1 MEAKK
6 KKQQSSGRQSAQYD
20 KIFKENIEAV
30 ISSIMQNVL
39 EITAVSMEELPD
51 DIQHT
56 KERKPDTLK
65 KITDEKGSTFVL
77 HIEFQV
83 KNEDE
88 MVYRMLDYYGMLERK
103 YKIPVKQ
110 FVIFLG
116 SDKPTMP
123 TELDRE
129 RLKFSYPLVLLSNLD
144 YRIFLNS
151 NKPEEI
157 ILSILANF
165 KGENPE
171 NALKQI
177 LLRVK
182 ETTKGDFSLNR
193 YFNQLRILAQLR
205 NLVPNLKNAMDSIA
219 EYVKE
224 EKDVLYLRGQEN
236 EKIKFVAYL
245 IREGNKTFEQIADIA
260 ETTVDF
266 VKAVYQ
272 KLTSK

>member
-1 MEAKK
+1 
-6 KKQQSSGRQSAQYD
+6 
-20 KIFKENIEAV
+20 
-30 ISSIMQNVL
+30 
-39 EITAVSMEELPD
+39 
-51 DIQHT
+51 
-56 KERKPDTLK
+56 
-65 KITDEKGSTFVL
+65 
-77 HIEFQV
+77 
-83 KNEDE
+83 
-88 MVYRMLDYYGMLERK
+88 MLDYYGMLERK

-177 LLRVK
+177 LVRVK

-219 EYVKE
+219 EYIKE

-236 EKIKFVAYL
+236 EKTKFVAYL

>member
-1 MEAKK
+1 MEDKK
-6 KKQQSSGRQSAQYD
+6 KKRQSSQYD

-65 KITDEKGSTFVL
+65 KITDDKGNTFVL
-77 HIEFQV
+77 QIEFQV

-103 YKIPVKQ
+103 YKLPVKQ

-116 SDKPTMP
+116 TGTPTMP
-123 TELDRE
+123 TNLDRE
-129 RLKFSYPLVLLSNLD
+129 MLKFRFPIVALSELD
-144 YRIFLNS
+144 YHIFLNS
-151 NKPEEI
+151 DKPEEI
-157 ILSILANF
+157 ILGILANF

-177 LLRVK
+177 LVRVK

-193 YFNQLRILAQLR
+193 YFNQLRVLAQLR
-205 NLVPNLKNAMDSIA
+205 NLELNLKNAMDSIA
-219 EYVKE
+219 EYIKE
-224 EKDVLYLRGQEN
+224 ERDVLFLRGLDKGKES
-236 EKIKFVAYL
+236 FVKYL
-245 IREGNKTFEQIADIA
+245 LNEGNKTFEQIADIA
-260 ETTVDF
+260 GVAVDF
-266 VKAVYQ
+266 VKLVHRQ
-272 KLTSK
+272 LTGK